1 MASHLFKRNEI
12 TKLAKKILAMQ
23 PDIIAMAGPLGA
35 GKTTL
40 TKAIAKEL
48 GINDVVVSPTFILHR
63 DYPGLDHIDAWRA
76 EDFWEIENLGLA
88 KMIAK
93 KHLIIIEWADKF
105 EFEIRNLKLE
115 NRVIWVKIEYA
126 EKENERSISYED
138 IGS

>member
-23 PDIIAMAGPLGA
+23 PDIIAMEGPLGA

-48 GINDVVVSPTFILHR
+48 EIKDMIVSPTFILHR

-88 KMIAK
+88 KMIAN